1 MKDIITGGVY
11 AVDLHGAE
19 SYEFKGV
26 HPALVVRMLK
36 EEKMY
41 YVVPL
46 TTYTK
51 DRWEK
56 CKRKGFGTRIKSTN
70 SIARVDKINVVTEKQ
85 VQGRYYNSG
94 RIVVPT
100 EDEVVAVLDRVEE
113 YISLTDEKSNRE
125 YNKFFAQRSRFEN
138 VIEMICQKNYS
149 AIVYPIVFEND
160 ITIFYPRSEASFI
173 SNADISDII
182 NLKLRASSVVICRQK
197 EDIKISITVEK
208 EKLLTLSEAY
218 DIFKSQ
224 KGSSDT

>member
-1 MKDIITGGVY
+1 M
-11 AVDLHGAE
+11 
-19 SYEFKGV
+19 
-26 HPALVVRMLK
+26 
-36 EEKMY
+36 
-41 YVVPL
+41 
-46 TTYTK
+46 
-51 DRWEK
+51 
-56 CKRKGFGTRIKSTN
+56 
-70 SIARVDKINVVTEKQ
+70 
-85 VQGRYYNSG
+85 
-94 RIVVPT
+94 
-100 EDEVVAVLDRVEE
+100 VAVLDRVEE

-138 VIEMICQKNYS
+138 VIEMICKNNYS